1 MAFLRATTGTESYV
15 ARGAKVGLRPLQMG
29 DFSPWAQLRA
39 LSRDHLTPWEP
50 VWPRD
55 ELLKSAYR
63 RRLRYYQREQ
73 REDLGYAFGV
83 FTLEDDTLVGGVSL
97 SNVRRGVTQA
107 GQLGYWLGLPHIRMG
122 YMADAVAIMMP
133 YAFHGLR
140 LHRIEAA
147 TLAHNEASIRVL
159 ERNGFEREG
168 FARSYLKIN
177 GEWRDHILFALIA
190 EEHQATSA
198 ERERRPLDVP
208 RLSTA
213 AT

>member
-1 MAFLRATTGTESYV
+1 MAFLRASIAAESYV
-15 ARGAKVGLRPLQMG
+15 ARGAKVALRPLQMA
-29 DFSPWAQLRA
+29 DFGPWAELRT
-39 LSRDHLTPWEP
+39 LSRDHLTPFEP

-83 FTLEDDTLVGGVSL
+83 FTNDTDKLVGGVSL

-107 GQLGYWLGLPHIRMG
+107 GQLGYWLGLPNIRQG
-122 YMADAVAIMMP
+122 LMADAVATIVP
-133 YAFHGLR
+133 YAFYGLR

-147 TLAHNEASIRVL
+147 TLANNAPSIRVL

-168 FARSYLKIN
+168 FARGYLKIN

-190 EEHQATSA
+190 D
-198 ERERRPLDVP
+198 DVQ
-208 RLSTA
+208 SQNA
-213 AT
+213 ARDVTRDDVAAL

>member
-1 MAFLRATTGTESYV
+1 MAFLRASVGAESYA
-15 ARGAKVGLRPLQMG
+15 ARGAKVGLRPLQMA
-29 DFSPWAQLRA
+29 DFAAWAELRA

-50 VWPRD
+50 VWSRD

-83 FTLEDDTLVGGVSL
+83 FATETDTLVGGVSL

-107 GQLGYWLGLPHIRMG
+107 AQLGYWLGLPHLRQG
-122 YMADAVAIMMP
+122 YMTEAVATVLP
-133 YAFHGLR
+133 YAFYGLR

-147 TLAHNEASIRVL
+147 TLANNAASIRVL

-177 GEWRDHILFALIA
+177 GEWRDHILFAIIA
-190 EEHQATSA
+190 DDHQAQSA
-198 ERERRPLDVP
+198 AREVRRDDV
-208 RLSTA
+208 A
-213 AT
+213 AL